1 MSDLPR
7 QNIEVK
13 ARLPDMEGA
22 RAVCRRIDAS
32 FQGVLNQIDTY
43 FRARDG
49 GRLKLRQINN
59 ERAELITY
67 TRPNI
72 AASRSSHYQIE
83 PVADARIT
91 LAALGDTLGVLCIV
105 RKRRELFMWQ
115 NVRIHLDQVE
125 GLGTFIEF
133 EGVISGEADEAISR
147 ERVSRLVEEFGI
159 SPGDQIGV
167 SYSDLLCVAEPRRH
181 EGTK

>member
-1 MSDLPR
+1 MNDLPR

-13 ARLPDMEGA
+13 ARLADIDAA
-22 RAVCRRIDAS
+22 RAVCRRIDAH

-43 FRARDG
+43 FRAREG

-83 PVADARIT
+83 PVVDVRIT
-91 LAALGDTLGVLCIV
+91 LAALSDTLGILCIV
-105 RKRRELFMWQ
+105 RKQRELFIWQ

-125 GLGTFIEF
+125 
-133 EGVISGEADEAISR
+133 A
-147 ERVSRLVEEFGI
+147 
-159 SPGDQIGV
+159 
-167 SYSDLLCVAEPRRH
+167 PRQVHRI
-181 EGTK
+181 